1 MRDLAVGMTPIKQA
15 DPELVR
21 ALGRIG
27 SNLNQTAKHA
37 NIKKELDETF
47 KTIGEE
53 FKKIRE
59 NPFLKFFNSLTKEQ
73 QQKLLNKF
81 KDELG
86 N

>member
-1 MRDLAVGMTPIKQA
+1 MSLKFKPHDLKPVEDLRKKIQSAEI
-15 DPELVR
+15 
-21 ALGRIG
+21 
-27 SNLNQTAKHA
+27 SNF
-37 NIKKELDETF
+37 KKELDETF

-53 FKKIRE
+53 FNKIRE

>member
-1 MRDLAVGMTPIKQA
+1 MSLKFKPRDPKPVEDLRKKIQSAEI
-15 DPELVR
+15 
-21 ALGRIG
+21 
-27 SNLNQTAKHA
+27 SNL
-37 NIKKELDETF
+37 KKELDETF

-53 FKKIRE
+53 FNKIRE

>member
-1 MRDLAVGMTPIKQA
+1 MSLKFKPRDLKPVEDLRKKIQSAEI
-15 DPELVR
+15 
-21 ALGRIG
+21 
-27 SNLNQTAKHA
+27 SNF
-37 NIKKELDETF
+37 KKELDETF

-53 FKKIRE
+53 FNKIRE

>member
-1 MRDLAVGMTPIKQA
+1 MSLKFKPHDLKAVQDLRKKIQSA
-15 DPELVR
+15 E
-21 ALGRIG
+21 I
-27 SNLNQTAKHA
+27 SNF
-37 NIKKELDETF
+37 KKELDETF

>member
-1 MRDLAVGMTPIKQA
+1 MSLKFKPRDPKPVEDLRKKIQSAEI
-15 DPELVR
+15 
-21 ALGRIG
+21 
-27 SNLNQTAKHA
+27 SNF
-37 NIKKELDETF
+37 KKELDETF

-53 FKKIRE
+53 FNKIRE

>member
-1 MRDLAVGMTPIKQA
+1 MSLKFKPHDLKPVEDLQKKIQSAEI
-15 DPELVR
+15 
-21 ALGRIG
+21 
-27 SNLNQTAKHA
+27 SNF
-37 NIKKELDETF
+37 KKELDETF

-53 FKKIRE
+53 FNKIRE

>member
-1 MRDLAVGMTPIKQA
+1 MSLKFKPRDPKPVEDLRKKIQSAEI
-15 DPELVR
+15 
-21 ALGRIG
+21 
-27 SNLNQTAKHA
+27 SNF
-37 NIKKELDETF
+37 KKELDETF
-47 KTIGEE
+47 KTIGKE